1 MEKERSMRMPK
12 WGRNRNLGITLL
24 AIWLI
29 ANGALSL
36 VGSPFPQVALIMA
49 ALSIAAGVLLIMGR

>member
-1 MEKERSMRMPK
+1 MGSEQKPRHNPARHLVDRK
-12 WGRNRNLGITLL
+12 RAL
-24 AIWLI
+24 A
-29 ANGALSL
+29 L